1 MGAIWPFGTEE
12 GMEYAA
18 IFGWVVAIG
27 LAILAVLGWRA
38 GRRARH
44 RLEDVSGQL
53 ATARA
58 ALRELRAQAD
68 SERTI
73 AERERALVR
82 DLRELGDL
90 KDALLADRAAEIEER
105 ERLISELKVSN
116 AELARFNYTVSHDLK
131 NPLVTIK
138 NFLGLLRHDAATGR
152 ADRLDHDIDRIAA
165 AADRMER
172 LLEELLELTR
182 VGRPVELARDVDM
195 GELVSWAF
203 KELRGPIAERGVR
216 VEAPPDL
223 PVVRGDRERLEE
235 LIRNL
240 IDNGIRYMGDQPAPL
255 IEIGCRLDEPGN
267 PVLYVRD
274 NGLGIESR
282 YQEKVF
288 DLFQRLDTGTEGT
301 GIGLTLA
308 KRIVEVHGGRIWVE
322 SEGAGHGSTF
332 CFTIPG
338 DG

>member
-1 MGAIWPFGTEE
+1 
-12 GMEYAA
+12 MENAA
-18 IFGWVVAIG
+18 IFGWTAAVG
-27 LAILAVLGWRA
+27 LAVLAALGWRA
-38 GRRARH
+38 RRRAGH
-44 RLEDVSGQL
+44 RLEEICGQL

-58 ALRELRAQAD
+58 ALSELRAQAD

-73 AERERALVR
+73 AERERALAR

-90 KDALLADRAAEIEER
+90 KDALLADRAEEIEER

-138 NFLGLLRHDAATGR
+138 NFLGLLRHDAAAGR

-165 AADRMER
+165 AANKMQW

-195 GELVSWAF
+195 GEVVSAAF
-203 KELRGPIAERGVR
+203 EPLRGRIAELGVR
-216 VEAPPDL
+216 FEAPPDL
-223 PVVRGDRERLEE
+223 PAVRGDRERLEQ

-240 IDNGIRYMGDQPAPL
+240 IDNGVRYMGGQPAPA
-255 IEIGCRLDEPGN
+255 IEIGCRLDEPGE

-274 NGLGIESR
+274 NGLGIDPR

-288 DLFQRLDTGTEGT
+288 DLFERLDTGTEGT
-301 GIGLTLA
+301 GVGLTLA

-322 SEGAGHGSTF
+322 SEGAGSGSTF
-332 CFTIPG
+332 CFTLP
-338 DG
+338 DDA

>member
-1 MGAIWPFGTEE
+1 
-12 GMEYAA
+12 MEYAA
-18 IFGWVVAIG
+18 ILGWAVAVG
-27 LAILAVLGWRA
+27 LAVLGALGWRA
-38 GRRARH
+38 GRRAER
-44 RLEDVSGQL
+44 RLEETSGQL
-53 ATARA
+53 ETARR
-58 ALRELRAQAD
+58 ALYEQRVQAD

-90 KDALLADRAAEIEER
+90 KDALLADRAEEIEER
-105 ERLISELKVSN
+105 ERLISELKARN

-152 ADRLDHDIDRIAA
+152 VDRLDHDIARIEA
-165 AADRMER
+165 AADEMQR
-172 LLEELLELTR
+172 LLEELLELSR
-182 VGRPVELARDVDM
+182 VGRPIELPRDVDM
-195 GELVSWAF
+195 GEVVSAAF
-203 KELRGPIAERGVR
+203 QHLRQPIAERGVR

-235 LIRNL
+235 LICAL
-240 IDNGIRYMGDQPAPL
+240 IDNGIRYMGEQPAPL
-255 IEIGCRLDEPGN
+255 IEIGCRSNGSET
-267 PVLYVRD
+267 PVLFVRD
-274 NGLGIESR
+274 NGLGIEAR

-288 DLFQRLDTGTEGT
+288 GLFERLDNDTEGS

-308 KRIVEVHGGRIWVE
+308 KRIVEVHSGRIWVE

-332 CFTIPG
+332 CFTLPG
-338 DG
+338 NA